1 MTKNKIVLI
10 AGDPNSIN
18 SEIIFK
24 TWKKINNNI
33 KKKIYLIVNFELFRL
48 QLKKFNF
55 KIKLIK
61 VKNFHNDQKI
71 NGLKIIDVP
80 LNFSNP
86 FKVTHKNASKYI
98 RKSLNLGHKLSND
111 KKFKG
116 LINCP
121 INKGLI
127 HKSKKTG
134 VTEYL
139 ASKCKIKDRSELM
152 LIYNKKLS
160 VAPVTTHIDIKKVSK
175 KITSK
180 LIIKKMLTLNT
191 QFKKL
196 FKKKPK
202 ICLLGLN
209 PHNSELLDGSEEV
222 KKIKPS
228 VLFLK
233 KKGLVIEGPFAAD
246 SIFIDN
252 YKNYDVVVGMYHDQV
267 LAPFKSMFK
276 YDAIN
281 LTLGLDYI
289 RVSPDHGTA
298 TNIIGKNK
306 SNYTSLLQ
314 CIKFINNLK

>member
-18 SEIIFK
+18 SEIIYK

-86 FKVTHKNASKYI
+86 FKVTHKNSSKYI

-139 ASKCKIKDRSELM
+139 ASKCKIKDR
-152 LIYNKKLS
+152 
-160 VAPVTTHIDIKKVSK
+160 
-175 KITSK
+175 
-180 LIIKKMLTLNT
+180 
-191 QFKKL
+191 
-196 FKKKPK
+196 
-202 ICLLGLN
+202 
-209 PHNSELLDGSEEV
+209 
-222 KKIKPS
+222 
-228 VLFLK
+228 
-233 KKGLVIEGPFAAD
+233 
-246 SIFIDN
+246 
-252 YKNYDVVVGMYHDQV
+252 
-267 LAPFKSMFK
+267 
-276 YDAIN
+276 
-281 LTLGLDYI
+281 
-289 RVSPDHGTA
+289 
-298 TNIIGKNK
+298 
-306 SNYTSLLQ
+306 
-314 CIKFINNLK
+314 